1 MITYMCLMTD
11 FREWLQN
18 ELNSRGWAQIELTR
32 RGGISSGAISKL
44 MSGER
49 KPGPDM
55 CNAIA
60 TALNLP
66 PEDVFR
72 AAGLLPQSRDD
83 DPLVR
88 EAAYLVGLLSQE
100 RKRQVLEYIRFVAQS
115 ETSSGKQGKK

>member
-1 MITYMCLMTD
+1 MITYMCHMSD
-11 FREWLQN
+11 FTEWLQN

-72 AAGLLPQSRDD
+72 AAGLLPSARDD
-83 DPLVR
+83 DPLIR
-88 EAAYLVGLLSQE
+88 EATYLIGLLSQD
-100 RKRQVLEYIRFVAQS
+100 RKRQVLEYIRFIAQG
-115 ETSSGKQGKK
+115 ETPTNKQSKK